1 MSEDK
6 EKQWKEHN
14 EMIMKGAQ
22 AILDWAY
29 ELSQD
34 YLDSILEDI
43 LPDDIDNKKWWE
55 LAHECR
61 DKMGYAIL
69 PEE

>member
-1 MSEDK
+1 MSKDK
-6 EKQWKEHN
+6 ERQWKEHN

-22 AILDWAY
+22 MILDWSY

-34 YLDSILEDI
+34 YLESILEDI
-43 LPDDIDNKKWWE
+43 LPKDIDDEKWWE

-61 DKMGYAIL
+61 DRMGAAII